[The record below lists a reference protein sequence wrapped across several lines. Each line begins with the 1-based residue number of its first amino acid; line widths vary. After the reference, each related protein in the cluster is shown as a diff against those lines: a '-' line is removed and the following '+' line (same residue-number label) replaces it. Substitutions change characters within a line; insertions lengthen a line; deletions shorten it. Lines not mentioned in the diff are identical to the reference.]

1 MSSIGVAYSTYNV
14 VFDQFSGAEIAR
26 TFDGSA
32 QFTRGVSGQQV
43 LTGNSARQKYIWGIS
58 GLLTEADAIKIDEMF
73 KAWDLDRSSGL
84 TAAIGVTDQTF
95 GADVIAAAIFST
107 PPSFI
112 RTGPLYYTV
121 AFGLTEV

>member
-1 MSSIGVAYSTYNV
+1 MSAIGVAYSTYNV
-14 VFDQFSGAEIAR
+14 VFDQFTGGEIAR

-32 QFTRGVSGQQV
+32 SFTRGVSGQQV
-43 LTGNSARQKYIWGIS
+43 LAGNSARQKYVWAVS
-58 GLLTEADAIKIDEMF
+58 GLLTEADAVKVDEMF
-73 KAWDLDRSSGL
+73 QAWDLDRASGQ

-95 GADVIAAAIFST
+95 GAAVITAAIFST

-112 RTGPLYYTV
+112 RTGPLHYTV